1 MEIYRSSEE
10 IQERFAD
17 AAAALV
23 MDRYVTE
30 MQKNTKEEPLP
41 EIPMAL
47 DQKCRKLIKK
57 RLMKKQCKDIS
68 KKILHYA
75 KTAAIAIVM
84 LFGIGGILF
93 TTVEAV
99 RVPIINFFIEHRDG
113 YLEIGGQDADGNRY
127 VDASVAQMDHFL
139 SELLPEG
146 YRLEEYKRNST
157 GSVSILCT
165 NSLDEYIIFCISP
178 YTGTFHVDTEDVTV
192 ENIKLSK
199 CEALL
204 TNKGWYQLTWVD
216 DTNGKLL
223 QLEATALSREEIIAL
238 AEKIEKNR

>member
-47 DQKCRKLIKK
+47 NQKCRKLIKK

-75 KTAAIAIVM
+75 KTAVIAIVM

-113 YLEIGGQDADGNRY
+113 YLEIGGEDADGNRY
-127 VDASVAQMDHFL
+127 VDTPVAQMDHFL

-157 GSVSILCT
+157 GGLLIVYANAEEDMVVL
-165 NSLDEYIIFCISP
+165 YIES
-178 YTGTFHVDTEDVTV
+178 YKGTLHVDTENAASET
-192 ENIKLSK
+192 LSVLGCK
-199 CEALL
+199 AILIS
-204 TNKGWYQLTWVD
+204 KDGYQIIWF
-216 DTNGKLL
+216 NEQEGQML
-223 QLEATALSREEIIAL
+223 QLDATALSREEIIAL